1 MFNRSQWYMAEAG
14 DAAAGGAGG
23 AGDAAAAAA
32 AVSAGGGGPGTPA
45 AASQPGAGDSLLAK
59 PPAATTPAATTPA
72 AAAPAQGADG
82 APAWAAKV
90 PEKFHVKAA
99 DGKVDVEATLLKQAE
114 SYTHLEKLR
123 GPQPPATA
131 SDYKFVAPEAF
142 KDVALDDSLS
152 ASFREKAHK
161 AGLSQEQYQMVVEQH
176 LELMPGVLDATLK
189 LAANECRAALQQVWK
204 APNEF
209 EAGLADAQR
218 AVNGAPAAIRDDV
231 WARFGRDPAFI
242 QFAAS
247 MGKEMREDVP
257 GNPGQASTTAADMT
271 SVQALM
277 ASDAYRN
284 PKNAEHAQVTARVQ
298 AFFKRV
304 HGDAP
309 AT

>member
-1 MFNRSQWYMAEAG
+1 MFKRNRVCMEVAG
-14 DAAAGGAGG
+14 EVAAGGAAPVP
-23 AGDAAAAAA
+23 AGTAPVEDAAAAS
-32 AVSAGGGGPGTPA
+32 AVT
-45 AASQPGAGDSLLAK
+45 QPAGDSLLQK
-59 PPAATTPAATTPA
+59 PPADTAASA
-72 AAAPAQGADG
+72 VAAPAAGTDAVQS
-82 APAWAAKV
+82 WVTKV

-99 DGKVDVEATLLKQAE
+99 DGKIDIEATLLKQSE
-114 SYTHLEKLR
+114 SYTHLEKHR

-131 SDYKFVAPEAF
+131 GDYKFVAPEAF
-142 KDVALDDSLS
+142 KDVALDDGLS

-161 AGLSQEQYQMVVEQH
+161 AGLTQEQYQMVVEQH

-218 AVNGAPAAIRDDV
+218 AVNGAPAAIRDDI

-247 MGKEMREDVP
+247 MGKEMREDTP
-257 GNPGQASTTAADMT
+257 ANPGQASTTAADMT
-271 SVQALM
+271 GVQSLM
-277 ASDAYRN
+277 ASEAYRN
-284 PKNAEHAQVTARVQ
+284 PKHAEHAAVTARVQ

>member
-1 MFNRSQWYMAEAG
+1 MFKRSQRYMAEAG

-23 AGDAAAAAA
+23 GGDAAAVAAAAAA
-32 AVSAGGGGPGTPA
+32 ASAGGGGGPDTPA
-45 AASQPGAGDSLLAK
+45 AAAQPGAGDSLLAK
-59 PPAATTPAATTPA
+59 PPAAAPAV
-72 AAAPAQGADG
+72 AAPLAPGADG

-247 MGKEMREDVP
+247 MGKEMREDTP
-257 GNPGQASTTAADMT
+257 GNPSQASTTAADMT
-271 SVQALM
+271 GVQALM